1 MVQIQNDGGFLT
13 FDDSGAQRCL
23 GYLMH
28 FNGHGVYE
36 PSLGRVDVTPEQA
49 EVHNKLLDEAVLKG
63 LDESCEVG
71 QGTSF
76 YLQATDSK
84 GRPACGQA
92 VVKTFIGTVVSA
104 DVRMVGKSVTFN
116 RKGKVFRG
124 RTQKDAD
131 LVNFRRVK

>member
-13 FDDSGAQRCL
+13 WDDNGAQTCL

-28 FNGHGVYE
+28 FQGHGVYE
-36 PSLGRVDVTPEQA
+36 PTLGHVEITPEA
-49 EVHNKLLDEAVLKG
+49 ADVHNKLLDEAMLKG
-63 LDESCEVG
+63 LDENCQVG

-76 YLQATDSK
+76 YLQAKDDK

-92 VVKTFIGTVVSA
+92 VVKTFMGTVVSS
-104 DVRMVGKSVTFN
+104 DVRIVGKSVTFS

-131 LVNFRRVK
+131 VVNFRRVK